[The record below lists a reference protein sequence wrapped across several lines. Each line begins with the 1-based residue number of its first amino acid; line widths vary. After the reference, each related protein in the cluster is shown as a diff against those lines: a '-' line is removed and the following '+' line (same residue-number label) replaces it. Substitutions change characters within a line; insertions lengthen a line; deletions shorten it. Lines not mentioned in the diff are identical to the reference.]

1 MMLEVQQRI
10 AALRNSS
17 GNGRPLYERAAHE
30 MAQAIRTGEL
40 RPGERLPSVRQLAT
54 DLGLSVTTVM
64 SVYTRLAELGLVHG
78 EAGRGTFITET
89 PEIAQAAPTP
99 RASETVPPARGG
111 SAWRRQ
117 VLAQTEAR
125 LKRSHPS
132 ARDLTRGGPD
142 PLLLP
147 LAVVKRAYGD
157 VAARLQ
163 AQNLEYPAT
172 LSTEPELAEALVG
185 RLADDGITAEAD
197 DLLIGGSTQQ
207 FLALLAGLLQR
218 RSPGETVLV
227 GVEEPGYQTAMDTLE
242 FHGLNLVPMPLD
254 GAGVTVEGL
263 RGAID
268 AGVSAVLFTPRA
280 HSPTGCCWTAERR
293 RALAD
298 VLTPHPDV
306 WVIEDDQFAEAASSR
321 AGSLYTDPRLRE
333 RVVYLRSFSKSIAPD
348 LRLSAAL
355 ARQPIRH
362 PLTLAKSFADGWT
375 SQTSQRVLAA
385 ALTDPEIDDL
395 LATARTEYARRRAAV
410 REAIRHTGASRDID
424 LLVPEL
430 DTDGLHV
437 WVTLPGGCDADRVVE
452 ATAQRGFLL
461 AAGQPFFLSPGNQRH
476 LRINAG
482 ALPAGHAPQLAAAI
496 CEAAVTL
503 MSQPT
508 ALLTP

>member
-1 MMLEVQQRI
+1 M
-10 AALRNSS
+10 ATLRDSS
-17 GNGRPLYERAAHE
+17 GNGRPLYERVAQE
-30 MAQAIRTGEL
+30 MSQAIRSGEL

-64 SVYTRLAELGLVHG
+64 SVYARLGDLGLVHG
-78 EAGRGTFITET
+78 EAGRGTFVSE
-89 PEIAQAAPTP
+89 APDLPQT
-99 RASETVPPARGG
+99 APPSSGGEAVGPVRGG

-125 LKRSHPS
+125 LKHSHPT

-142 PLLLP
+142 PRLLP
-147 LAVVKRAYGD
+147 LAVVKRAYRD

-163 AQNLEYPAT
+163 AQDLEYPAT
-172 LSTEPELAEALVG
+172 LSTEPELADALAKRLAHDGIENDADDMLVG
-185 RLADDGITAEAD
+185 S
-197 DLLIGGSTQQ
+197 STQQ
-207 FLALLAGLLQR
+207 FLALLAMLLQR

-242 FHGLNLVPMPLD
+242 FHGLGLVPMPLD
-254 GAGVTVEGL
+254 EAGVTVEGL
-263 RGAID
+263 LGAVD

-280 HSPTGCCWTAERR
+280 HSPTGCCWTAQRR

-298 VLTPHPDV
+298 TLAPHPDV
-306 WVIEDDQFAEAASSR
+306 WIIEDDQFAEAATLR
-321 AGSLYTDPRLRE
+321 PGSLYTDPRLRD

-348 LRLSAAL
+348 MRLAVAL
-355 ARQPIRH
+355 AKQPIRH

-375 SQTSQRVLAA
+375 SRTSQRVLAA
-385 ALTDPEIDDL
+385 TLTDPRLDEL
-395 LATARTEYARRRAAV
+395 LAEARTEYAHRRAAV
-410 REAIRHTGASRDID
+410 REALRQASASQQIG
-424 LLVPEL
+424 LFVPEY

-461 AAGQPFFLSPGNQRH
+461 AAGQPFFLSPGHQRH

-482 ALPAGHAPQLAAAI
+482 ALPVEHAPQLAAAI
-496 CEAAVTL
+496 GEAVVGL
-503 MSQPT
+503 MGQPT